1 MSVETP
7 ESLESGVW
15 HTVQIDR
22 NGRRGSLTL
31 NGQEGGEMT
40 SSGGMDKLSVVGP
53 LYVGGFPGTPPYQSV
68 TPVNFTGCIEEV
80 SLFNIPIFYWWQQRG
95 NRQNK
100 EWSKPPISASKLM
113 VS

>member
-31 NGQEGGEMT
+31 NGQEVGEMT

-68 TPVNFTGCIEEV
+68 TPINFTGCIEEV
-80 SLFNIPIFYWWQQRG
+80 SLFNIPSIRI
-95 NRQNK
+95 
-100 EWSKPPISASKLM
+100 SKTKFP
-113 VS
+113 